1 MIVMTLIASFT
12 ALIIFGIFD
21 YTMFVFRIQFVFFL
35 VIMLGFA
42 LEKMYRPEIV
52 QGTLIT
58 EVN

>member
-1 MIVMTLIASFT
+1 MTLIASFT